1 MFTSNLHHQVRRLQ
15 ISAKR
20 AVSSLLG
27 GEYHSSFHGSGLAF
41 EDVRDYQ
48 PGDDIRSID
57 WNVTARMGAPF
68 IKRFVEERELTVVLA
83 VDFSASLTGTKRT
96 VAAELAALIAF
107 AAMLNND
114 RVGLLGF
121 TNDVE
126 IHVPASKG
134 TRHALRMVR
143 DILGFQP
150 RHTGTDLSLA
160 LDQLNRVHRRRVI
173 VFLISDFI
181 ETTPPG
187 SLSEPPSSKRRGLEN
202 QNSPSPLRRGDRG
215 VGSTFSNTFRRT
227 ARQHEL
233 IAVRITD
240 PLENAWPDVGL
251 VDLID
256 PETGERLLIDTRDA
270 GFRAGVERQAMERA
284 ERFRKLARSAGADAL
299 DVTTTGNHV
308 DELVK
313 FFRMRQKVAR
323 RSAS

>member
-1 MFTSNLHHQVRRLQ
+1 MFTSDLHRQVRRLQ
-15 ISAKR
+15 FSAKR

-57 WNVTARMGAPF
+57 WNVTARMGLPF
-68 IKRFVEERELTVVLA
+68 IKRFVEERELTVMLA
-83 VDFSASLTGTKRT
+83 VDFSASLNGPKRT

-121 TNDVE
+121 TNEIE
-126 IHVPASKG
+126 IHVPPYKG
-134 TRHALRMVR
+134 ARHALRMVR

-150 RHTGTDLSLA
+150 KHFGTDLNLA
-160 LDQLNRVHRRRVI
+160 LDHLNRVHRRSAI

-187 SLSEPPSSKRRGLEN
+187 SLREPPSPKRRGLEN
-202 QNSPSPLRRGDRG
+202 QNSPSPLRGGGRG
-215 VGSTFSNTFRRT
+215 VGSAFPQTFRRT

-233 IAVRITD
+233 IAVRISD

-256 PETGERLLIDTRDA
+256 PETGERLLVDTHDA
-270 GFRAGVERQAMERA
+270 GFRAGVERQAGERT
-284 ERFRKLARSAGADAL
+284 EGFRKLARSAGADAFE
-299 DVTTTGNHV
+299 VSTAGNHV

-313 FFRMRQKVAR
+313 FFRMRAR
-323 RSAS
+323 RK